1 VEFLY
6 IALGIIAV
14 VVFRIAIKT
23 HKNLKSII
31 EGEKL
36 VNLKLTSLRAKGHSK
51 LAEVEESKLVDK
63 SYANKVFLNAG
74 RSYALLKGVGS
85 NFATERYAEH
95 MAVSLIVK
103 NAE

>member
-1 VEFLY
+1 MEFLY
-6 IALGIIAV
+6 IALAIIAI

-23 HKNLKSII
+23 HKKLKSIN
-31 EGEKL
+31 EGESL
-36 VNLKLTSLRAKGHSK
+36 VNLTLASLRERGHSK
-51 LAEVEESKLVDK
+51 LAAVEESKLIDK

-95 MAVSLIVK
+95 MAVSLIVQ